1 MRIINRILV
10 IIIILTIA
18 IGLTT
23 CSKEPTKPEGIGTGD
38 YTYTIEYLTYQVKKE
53 IEEENIPAI
62 SVAILDEGGPIWSNG
77 FGVTDIDEQSPVS
90 EDSIFKA
97 GSMAGLFVQTAIMK
111 LYQEG
116 KLDIDAPLKQ
126 YLPEFSI
133 KSRYNTSENDITLRH
148 IMYYRSGLP
157 RDVFFQAGLTR
168 ESMSRPTYNDLLN
181 RLSRQY
187 LSFPI
192 DYKFNES
199 QIGLNLLGMVIENVT
214 GMDFN
219 QFMEDEV
226 FLPLGME
233 NTTYE
238 FTPEMAERLVK
249 GYNEI
254 DGKLLEVPQTKFH
267 DLPADNVYTTL
278 EDMSRFA
285 VAMLRVY
292 SDNKESQKV
301 ISKETLDMMLKDE
314 YSKPQD
320 PRKTGLG
327 WLLSND
333 EKRGTTAYYMGNLTG
348 YASYIGIMPD
358 RGLGFVMLGNGFMMA
373 SSGSISSNTFRN
385 SVEAKYG
392 IKNEDEKKKAY
403 TYIDYEQIDASLLER
418 YTGKFNM
425 GGMGGRI
432 YKNNKGRLEFRIEN
446 TESIPIPIIFN
457 LNPID
462 NRTFIPRNSIM
473 DFFGMS
479 DNFDL
484 TFKYFLEEHLTVKR
498 GLSSPNSVVGEEFVQ
513 SNMMDVMFVNM
524 YKLNPPEEIPDFWQN
539 FIGKYEMVIADELM
553 AVVELV
559 TEDNILMMKV
569 IKFIHPVFS
578 GAPSMSPTV
587 TIALNPVNERELTF
601 IGGMMGMYDGETL
614 FYDSVTGKI
623 HFLDMTLKPVSD

>member
-1 MRIINRILV
+1 MSIINRILV
-10 IIIILTIA
+10 IIFILIIA
-18 IGLTT
+18 VGLFA

-38 YTYTIEYLTYQVKKE
+38 YTYTTEYLTYQVKKE

-62 SVAILDEGGPIWSNG
+62 SVSIIDEGGPIWSSG
-77 FGVTDIDEQSPVS
+77 FGVTDIDEQTPVS
-90 EDSIFKA
+90 KESIFKA
-97 GSMAGLFVQTAIMK
+97 GSLAGLFVQTAIMK

-116 KLDIDAPLKQ
+116 KLDIDAPIKQ
-126 YLPEFSI
+126 YIPEFSI
-133 KSRYNTSENDITLRH
+133 KSRYDTTENDITPRH

-157 RDVFFQAGLTR
+157 RDVFFQAGLPSEDLTK
-168 ESMSRPTYNDLLN
+168 PTYNELLN

-187 LSFPI
+187 LAFPI

-199 QIGLNLLGMVIENVT
+199 QIGLNLLGMIIENVT
-214 GMDFN
+214 GEDFAKYMKN
-219 QFMEDEV
+219 EIFI
-226 FLPLGME
+226 PLGME
-233 NTTYE
+233 NTTY
-238 FTPEMAERLVK
+238 TYIPEMANRLVK
-249 GYNEI
+249 GYMEI
-254 DGKLLEVPQTKFH
+254 DGKLVETSQTDFH

-278 EDMSRFA
+278 EDVSRFA

-292 SDNKESQKV
+292 SDNKDSQKV
-301 ISKETLDMMLKDE
+301 INKETLDMMLKDE

-320 PRKTGLG
+320 PRKSGLG
-327 WLLSND
+327 WLLSVDN
-333 EKRGTTAYYMGNLTG
+333 KRGTTAYYMGNLTG

-373 SSGSISSNTFRN
+373 SSGRIASETLRN

-392 IKNEDEKKKAY
+392 IKNEDEQKKDY
-403 TYIDYEQIDASLLER
+403 TYIDYEQIDKSLIDR
-418 YTGKFNM
+418 YTGKFTM

-432 YKNNKGRLEFRIEN
+432 YKNKKGKLEFRIEN

-462 NRTFIPRNSIM
+462 KRTFIPRNSIM

-498 GLSSPNSVVGEEFVQ
+498 GSRNSKQVVGEEFIQ
-513 SNMMDVMFVNM
+513 SNMMNVMFINM
-524 YKLNPPEEIPDFWQN
+524 YKLNPPDEIPDFWNN

-553 AVVELV
+553 ALVEM
-559 TEDNILMMKV
+559 TIEDNVLMMKV
-569 IKFIHPVFS
+569 IKFIHPVFN

-587 TIALNPVNERELTF
+587 SIALNPVNDRELTF
-601 IGGMMGMYDGETL
+601 IGGMMSMYDGETL
-614 FYDSVTGKI
+614 FYDDVTGRI
-623 HFLDMTLKPVSD
+623 HFLDMTLKPISD